1 MDEVE
6 ISRRDLFKVLTAL
19 GIATATDALA
29 QDAAKADP
37 HAPGVVLE
45 NFRLRVLEYRS
56 KPGFGYCGEG
66 EHSHPDHLSI
76 ALTPAKVR
84 ITLADGKPVP
94 VEKRVGE
101 VSYSPAGPHTIQTLS
116 GKDVRV
122 YIVEFKA
129 GDFKPFK
136 AGTT

>member
-1 MDEVE
+1 MDDKE
-6 ISRRDLFKVLTAL
+6 ISRRDLLKLLAAL
-19 GIATATDALA
+19 GVATTTDVLA
-29 QDAAKADP
+29 QDTAKTDP
-37 HAPGVVLE
+37 RAPRVILE

-56 KPGFGYCGEG
+56 KAGLGYCGEG
-66 EHSHPDHLSI
+66 QHSHPDHLSI

-84 ITLADGKPVP
+84 ITLADGNAVP
-94 VEKRVGE
+94 VEKRMGD
-101 VSYSPAGPHTIQTLS
+101 VSYSPAGPHVTQTLG

-136 AGTT
+136 AGT